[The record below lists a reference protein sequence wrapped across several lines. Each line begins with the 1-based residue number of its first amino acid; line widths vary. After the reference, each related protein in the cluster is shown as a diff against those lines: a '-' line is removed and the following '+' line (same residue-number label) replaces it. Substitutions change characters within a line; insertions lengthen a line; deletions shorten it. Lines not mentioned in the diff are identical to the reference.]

1 MSPLKVPSLSASSES
16 SVVELPPRYNE
27 MSDLFGLRT
36 DYPNIPTVDDYPN
49 DNPNPNK
56 PKRATSKILSKLA
69 NNTEEN
75 LLINKR

>member
-1 MSPLKVPSLSASSES
+1 
-16 SVVELPPRYNE
+16 